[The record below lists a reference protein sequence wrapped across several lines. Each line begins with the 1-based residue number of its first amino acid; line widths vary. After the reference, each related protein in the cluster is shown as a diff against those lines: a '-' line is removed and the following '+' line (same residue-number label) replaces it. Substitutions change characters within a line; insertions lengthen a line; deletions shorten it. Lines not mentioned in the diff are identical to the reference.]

1 MADIFIS
8 YARED
13 EATAQ
18 RLRDV
23 LASQGWDVWRD
34 KEGIA
39 TGSSWGTSIETALR
53 DAKCVVV
60 LWSPHALSS
69 HFVRDEAEIGR
80 NANKLVPVQIGDV
93 ELPIGFRGI
102 QTANLMYWQG
112 ELDHPE
118 YRKLVAAIG
127 DRVGA
132 GNVVA
137 AVHPPADRGAW
148 LRRAGAAAK
157 MLVARPKFPY
167 YAGGA
172 AVAILALWALSRL
185 WSGGDPHDALEQGLK
200 NYFDQRYVEAESQLH
215 SAAQHG
221 SGLASFYLAAM
232 YFNGN
237 GVKQDDV
244 KALDWAFRGAKLGD
258 ARAQNY
264 VGYLLGNGRG
274 TKKDHDQALR
284 WYLAAAD
291 QGLGT
296 AAYNAGLSYANGE
309 GTRAD
314 PQKAVEYYRRAYDLG
329 DALGAN
335 ALGDMYRFGRGVGLD
350 LTRAAQWY
358 KLAADRGDAVAS
370 TNLGYLYA
378 TGQGVTADDYRA
390 AALYRHAA
398 DLNNASGIN
407 NLGYMYENGRGV
419 PVDLTMAMALYK
431 RAADL
436 GERSAVSNLGRI
448 QERMRYQQPQRR

>member
-39 TGSSWGTSIETALR
+39 TGSSWGASIETALR

-60 LWSPHALSS
+60 LWSTPALSS

-93 ELPIGFRGI
+93 QLPIGFRGI
-102 QTANLMYWQG
+102 QTANLMHWQG
-112 ELDHPE
+112 EPDHPE

-132 GNVVA
+132 GKASAVVKPA
-137 AVHPPADRGAW
+137 ADPWPW
-148 LRRAGAAAK
+148 LRRVRAMAQGV
-157 MLVARPKFPY
+157 VARPRLPY

-172 AVAILALWALSRL
+172 AVAILALWAVSRL
-185 WSGGDPHDALEQGLK
+185 MSGGNPHDALEQGLK
-200 NYFDQRYVEAESQLH
+200 NFFDQRYVEAESQLH
-215 SAAQHG
+215 SAVQHG
-221 SGLASFYLAAM
+221 SGLAAHYLALM
-232 YFNGN
+232 YANGN
-237 GVKQDDV
+237 GVKQDDA
-244 KALDWAFRGAKLGD
+244 KALDWALRGAKLGD
-258 ARAQNY
+258 AHAQNY
-264 VGYLLGNGRG
+264 AGYLLGNGRG
-274 TKKDHDQALR
+274 AKKDDEQAFILH
-284 WYLAAAD
+284 LKAAD
-291 QGLGT
+291 QGLGA
-296 AAYNAGLSYANGE
+296 AAYNVAVYYANGR

-314 PQKAVEYYRRAYDLG
+314 AQKAVEYYRRAYDLG
-329 DALGAN
+329 DALAGN
-335 ALGDMYRFGRGVGLD
+335 ALGDMFRYGRGVGLD
-350 LTRAAQWY
+350 MTRAAQWY
-358 KLAADRGDAVAS
+358 KLAADRGDAAAS

-378 TGQGVTADDYRA
+378 MGQGVALDDRRA
-390 AALYRHAA
+390 VGLYQHAA
-398 DLNNASGIN
+398 DLNNPSGIN

-419 PVDLTMAMALYK
+419 PVDLNMAVALYK

-436 GERSAVSNLGRI
+436 GERTAVSNLSRV
-448 QERMRYQQPQRR
+448 QERMRYPTQRR

>member
-13 EATAQ
+13 ETIAQ

-39 TGSSWGTSIETALR
+39 TGSSWGASIETALR

-60 LWSPHALSS
+60 LWSTHALSS

-80 NANKLVPVQIGDV
+80 NSNKLVPVQVGDV

-102 QTANLMYWQG
+102 QTANLMHWQG

-132 GNVVA
+132 GSA
-137 AVHPPADRGAW
+137 APAATPPADRGP
-148 LRRAGAAAK
+148 LLERAGGMAK
-157 MLVARPKFPY
+157 SVLARPRFPY

-172 AVAILALWALSRL
+172 ALAILALWALSRL
-185 WSGGDPHDALEQGLK
+185 WTGTDAHDALEQGLK

-215 SAAQHG
+215 TAARHG
-221 SGLASFYLAAM
+221 SGLASFYLALM
-232 YFNGN
+232 YANGY
-237 GVKQDDV
+237 GVKQNDP
-244 KALDWAFRGAKLGD
+244 KALEWALQGAKLGD
-258 ARAQNY
+258 AHAQNY
-264 VGYLLGNGRG
+264 AGYLLGNGRG
-274 TKKDHDQALR
+274 AKQDDELALR
-284 WYLAAAD
+284 WHLRAAD
-291 QGLGT
+291 QGLGP
-296 AAYNAGLSYANGE
+296 AAYNVAVYYANGR

-314 PQKAVEYYRRAYDLG
+314 AQKAVEYYRRAYDLG
-329 DALGAN
+329 DALAAN

-350 LTRAAQWY
+350 MTRAAQWY
-358 KLAADRGDAVAS
+358 RLAADRGDAAAS
-370 TNLGYLYA
+370 TSLGFLYA
-378 TGQGVTADDYRA
+378 TGQGVAADDRRA
-390 AALYRHAA
+390 AALYQHAA
-398 DLNNASGIN
+398 DLNNPPGIN
-407 NLGYMYENGRGV
+407 NLGYMYENGRGL
-419 PVDLTMAMALYK
+419 PVDLNMAMSLYK

-436 GERSAVSNLGRI
+436 GERNAVSNLSRI
-448 QERMRYQQPQRR
+448 QERMRYQPQPRR

>member
-34 KEGIA
+34 KEGIV

-60 LWSPHALSS
+60 LWSTPALSS

-102 QTANLMYWQG
+102 QTANLVHWQG

-118 YRKLVAAIG
+118 YRKLVAAIA

-132 GNVVA
+132 GNPS
-137 AVHPPADRGAW
+137 AVTKPASDPWAL
-148 LRRAGAAAK
+148 LRRARAMAQRFA
-157 MLVARPKFPY
+157 ARPRFPY

-172 AVAILALWALSRL
+172 AVAILVLWAITRI
-185 WSGGDPHDALEQGLK
+185 WSGGDPHEALEQGLE
-200 NYFDQRYVEAESQLH
+200 NYLDSRYVEAESHLR

-221 SGLASFYLAAM
+221 SGLAAYYMAAM
-232 YFNGN
+232 YFYGN
-237 GVKQDDV
+237 GVEQNDA
-244 KALDWAFRGAKLGD
+244 KALDWALRGAKLGD
-258 ARAQNY
+258 VHAQNY
-264 VGYLLGNGRG
+264 VGYLLGSGRG
-274 TKKDHDQALR
+274 AKQDEVQALR

-291 QGLGT
+291 QGYGT
-296 AAYNAGLSYANGE
+296 AASNVGLYYANGR

-314 PQKAVEYYRRAYDLG
+314 PQKAVEYYRRALDLG
-329 DALGAN
+329 EGLAGN
-335 ALGDMYRFGRGVGLD
+335 ALGDMYRLGRGVGLD
-350 LTRAAQWY
+350 INRAAYWY
-358 KLAADRGDAVAS
+358 KLGADKGDAESS
-370 TNLGYLYA
+370 TNLGNLYLN
-378 TGQGVTADDYRA
+378 GQGVVADDQRA
-390 AALYRHAA
+390 AALFRHAA
-398 DLNNASGIN
+398 DLNNSSAIN
-407 NLGYMYENGRGV
+407 NLGYMYENGRGL
-419 PVDLTMAMALYK
+419 PIDLNMAMSLYK
-431 RAADL
+431 RASDL
-436 GERSAVSNLGRI
+436 GDRTAVSNLSRV
-448 QERMRYQQPQRR
+448 QERMRNQQPRR